1 MIASFLTVFPI
12 FAVISAGWLA
22 VRQRL
27 VREETGNGISEY
39 VFVIAIPLML
49 FRTLATAPLPDQ
61 PPWAFW
67 ASYFFGL
74 AVVWVL
80 IAVIAKRIFQRGPQE
95 SAIIGFT
102 TAQSN
107 MVLLGIPLILRVFGD
122 EGSVPLFLMVAVHLP
137 VTMSVATI
145 LIENAEPGTSKLALI
160 ARRLTHNPILIGIVC
175 GGAFRLTG
183 LSLPETVLATLKFIG
198 DSAAPCA
205 LFASGIALSRYGLGG
220 DRPLLTLVV
229 ALKLVI
235 HPILVFL
242 VARYVFALPPV
253 WVGVATVLAG
263 CPCGVNSYLLAER
276 YRVGLGIASG
286 GVAASTVLSVVTT
299 TFLVW
304 LVRGT

>member
-12 FAVISAGWLA
+12 FAVISAGWVA
-22 VRQRL
+22 IRQDL
-27 VREETGNGISEY
+27 VREETGNGISDY

-74 AVVWVL
+74 ASVWII
-80 IAVIAKRIFQRGPQE
+80 IAVVAARVFRREAQE

-145 LIENAEPGTSKLALI
+145 LIEQADPGASKLRLI
-160 ARRLTHNPILIGIVC
+160 LTRLARNPILIGIIC
-175 GGAFRLTG
+175 GGLFRLTG
-183 LSLPETVLATLKFIG
+183 LALPETILATLKFIG

-205 LFASGIALSRYGLGG
+205 LFATGIALSRYGLGG
-220 DRPLLTLVV
+220 DRMLLSLVV
-229 ALKLVI
+229 TLKLIV

-242 VARYVFALPPV
+242 AARYVFGLPPV

-263 CPCGVNSYLLAER
+263 CPCGVNAYLLAER
-276 YRVGLGIASG
+276 YRVGLSIASG
-286 GVAASTVLSVVTT
+286 GVAASTVLSIFTT

-304 LVRGT
+304 LVKG